1 MCQVEWS
8 AYSIPPAPVT
18 RATSPETS
26 LKGLGLMLRYAS
38 LMYSPDM
45 FYILYTSESDHLICV
60 ADLIYLLD
68 SPFTSFSTPPIA
80 FSRNRPTSRASMRYL
95 HARFMY
101 TYLYL
106 GTLVSFSSV
115 KSTLKTDIS
124 FLFLTCT
131 CQQKRVKKCLTFHPR
146 IAYTALFYPLP
157 LRFCQKSFKT
167 CGIQRCF
174 SKEISPETKHSGL
187 ITDLMSTLSDRH
199 WWTFSAAQKFILY
212 FPTDPLLC
220 QSYNN
225 WIKQISSNVWSKSQ
239 VWWYCFRELATQR
252 ETRRIFRWIRHK
264 IWLET
269 KQYHVMSLVLRLWRW
284 NQNVIHVTKVTVAC
298 ATFEGINS

>member
-1 MCQVEWS
+1 MICLIYPTSSSDKGHISRDISQRPW
-8 AYSIPPAPVT
+8 ID
-18 RATSPETS
+18 ATVRQSDVFT
-26 LKGLGLMLRYAS
+26 LYVL
-38 LMYSPDM
+38 
-45 FYILYTSESDHLICV
+45 YILYTSESDHLICV

-101 TYLYL
+101 IYLYL

-199 WWTFSAAQKFILY
+199 
-212 FPTDPLLC
+212 
-220 QSYNN
+220 
-225 WIKQISSNVWSKSQ
+225 
-239 VWWYCFRELATQR
+239 
-252 ETRRIFRWIRHK
+252 
-264 IWLET
+264 
-269 KQYHVMSLVLRLWRW
+269 
-284 NQNVIHVTKVTVAC
+284 
-298 ATFEGINS
+298 